1 MGHNIFFYSSDIISA
16 LANSMAVIEIILF
29 LQYFCGG
36 HLNISGKRLYIL
48 WPACFLAF
56 FLAYVFIP
64 GSHTDTISVFVAI
77 YLTVLLFSSL
87 KLVDALLTVPA
98 FFLYAIFSIF
108 PPFIFG
114 ALFPYVNDTFKILA
128 MQLHYSDLITDLT
141 MLLILI
147 TIHVI
152 SLKKG
157 LVFHINIREIVLAF
171 ILFCLVMLIMA
182 LYSLATIP
190 EDSLSYATVFWNI
203 FLPVSYFLC
212 LFFYIYSL
220 FEKRIRLQNETL
232 ARIQMTYLQTQFDAL
247 QNLKLQEDE
256 IRKKRHDLKKHMA
269 IIETLAEDGN
279 YDEIKKY
286 TSELSSGLP
295 AAPVAISGNNIADII
310 LSSRMDTARERGI
323 RFNYEGSL
331 AGLSEMPAPDLCS
344 ILANALDNALE
355 ACENI
360 EDPYIDVKAVCTR
373 NFTSISVKNPVL
385 VKRHIHG
392 NSISTTKKDKANHG
406 YGLKI
411 IQELAGKYHGKCLIS
426 CSKLEFSLRIQL
438 QNP

>member
-1 MGHNIFFYSSDIISA
+1 MGYHIIFYSSYIITALVNSA
-16 LANSMAVIEIILF
+16 AYIEIILL

-48 WPACFLAF
+48 WPACFLVF
-56 FLAYVFIP
+56 FLADVFIP
-64 GSHTDTISVFVAI
+64 GSHTEMIMVFAAI
-77 YLTVLLFSSL
+77 YLTILLLSSL
-87 KLVDALLTVPA
+87 KLADALLTVPA
-98 FFLYAIFSIF
+98 FFLYAIFSII
-108 PPFIFG
+108 PTFIFKD
-114 ALFPYVNDTFKILA
+114 LFPYVNDTFKIFA
-128 MQLHYSDLITDLT
+128 MRLQYSDVITDLT
-141 MLLILI
+141 LLLILI
-147 TIHVI
+147 TIHII

-157 LVFHINIREIVLAF
+157 LVFHITIREIVLAF
-171 ILFCLVMLIMA
+171 VLFSLIMLMLA
-182 LYSLATIP
+182 LYSLSSIP
-190 EDSLSYATVFWNI
+190 ENSVSYATVFWKI
-203 FLPVSYFLC
+203 FLPASYFLC

-232 ARIQMTYLQTQFDAL
+232 ARIQMTYLQTQFDAM
-247 QNLKLQEDE
+247 QNLKLQDDE
-256 IRKKRHDLKKHMA
+256 IRKKRHDLKKHMVV
-269 IIETLAEDGN
+269 IETLAEDGN

-286 TSELSSGLP
+286 TSELTSSLP
-295 AAPVAISGNNIADII
+295 AAPIAISGNNIADII
-310 LSSRMDTARERGI
+310 LSNRMDIARERGI

-331 AGLSEMPAPDLCS
+331 AGLSEMPAPDICS

-360 EDPYIDVKAVCTR
+360 EDPYIDVKAVSSR